1 VIRIETDHQAC
12 KKLWQT
18 FAPGTETW
26 DDWDLMYAFHDQDK
40 HHFNFLVHE
49 NSDGKADGLVPL
61 VHDTTQN
68 RYMMMAGSYPDGRI
82 LWIRHED
89 FPEVFEAFPERTVLF
104 DLRHSWVTELLE
116 RFPQFAGNFAEQ
128 DMRYHLVPAE
138 FGFDFDNHINKFEK
152 DKRQKFHYD
161 LRKIRKLEPVLHWSS
176 DNEADLFIEL
186 VNRNFGAD
194 SDYADEENAKELRR
208 VVDELQQSGRLRTL
222 VIEIEG
228 AKQAVS
234 MSVLH
239 GNKMVAL
246 YSSSNNDY
254 SNLGKLTNVE
264 TVQESCRLRLDEI
277 SFMTG
282 MRWKAEWRMNS
293 EPCITMR
300 KPPGPWPDMST

>member
-1 VIRIETDHQAC
+1 VIRIETDLQAC
-12 KKLWQT
+12 KKLWET

-26 DDWDLMYAFHDQDK
+26 DDWNLMFAFHDQDK

-49 NSDGKADGLVPL
+49 NNDGKADGLIPL

-68 RYMMMAGSYPDGRI
+68 RYMLMGGSYPDGRI
-82 LWIRHED
+82 LWLKYED

-116 RFPQFAGNFAEQ
+116 RFPRFAGNFAEQ

-138 FGFDFDNHINKFEK
+138 FDFDFNNHIDKFEK

-176 DNEADLFIEL
+176 DNEADLFISL
-186 VNRNFGAD
+186 VNRNFGAE
-194 SDYADEENAKELRR
+194 SDYADEENTKELRR
-208 VVDELQQSGRLRTL
+208 VIDELQRSGRLKTL
-222 VIEIEG
+222 VIEVEG

-239 GNKMVAL
+239 ANKMVAL

-264 TVQESCRLRLDEI
+264 TVQEACRLRLDEI

>member
-1 VIRIETDHQAC
+1 MIRTETDHQAC
-12 KKLWQT
+12 KKLWET

-49 NSDGKADGLVPL
+49 NSDGEADGLVPL
-61 VHDTTQN
+61 VYDTTQN
-68 RYMMMAGSYPDGRI
+68 RYMQMAGSYPDGRI
-82 LWIRHED
+82 LWIKYED
-89 FPEVFEAFPERTVLF
+89 FPEVFDAFPDRTVLF

-138 FGFDFDNHINKFEK
+138 FDFDFDNHINKFEK

-161 LRKIRKLEPVLHWSS
+161 LRKIRKAEPILHWSN

-186 VNRNFGAD
+186 VNRNFGAE
-194 SDYADEENAKELRR
+194 SDYADEENTKELRR
-208 VVDELQQSGRLRTL
+208 VIDELQRSGRLKTL
-222 VIEIEG
+222 VIEIG
-228 AKQAVS
+228 GVKQAVS

-264 TVQESCRLRLDEI
+264 TVQEACRLRLDEI

-282 MRWKAEWRMNS
+282 MRWKSEWRMNS

-300 KPPGPWPDMST
+300 KPPGPWPDMSS